1 MLTQLGTMLRRIVGD
16 HAHRTRHTNTY
27 VFETFALPRPADLLS
42 AAVATLQRSIAQRDA
57 LLDATDVALRL
68 DWTHLEPIHDM
79 IQRAQAA
86 SSVQRAETALSGEA
100 PDQSPCYFVTCVNFA
115 PTQYQHL
122 DVIARS
128 AMDTLCTDSLH
139 TPCTSTQLMACP
151 NVNIVASNTLRGVAF
166 ETTSNV
172 DARP

>member
-1 MLTQLGTMLRRIVGD
+1 VPR
-16 HAHRTRHTNTY
+16 
-27 VFETFALPRPADLLS
+27 LPPQCN
-42 AAVATLQRSIAQRDA
+42 V
-57 LLDATDVALRL
+57 LRL
-68 DWTHLEPIHDM
+68 HSLARPLTKAHVI
-79 IQRAQAA
+79 
-86 SSVQRAETALSGEA
+86 
-100 PDQSPCYFVTCVNFA
+100 FVTCVNFA

-151 NVNIVASNTLRGVAF
+151 NVNIVASNTLRGVAL